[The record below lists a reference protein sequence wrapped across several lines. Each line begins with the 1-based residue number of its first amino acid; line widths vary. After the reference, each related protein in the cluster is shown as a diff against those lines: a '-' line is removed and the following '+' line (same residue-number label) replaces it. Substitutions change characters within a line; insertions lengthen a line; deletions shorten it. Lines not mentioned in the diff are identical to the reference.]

1 MGRSQDCMGLRGTPR
16 ISISITAIFPQQPTC
31 LPTEDKKDVIH
42 IYNGILL
49 NNKRDEIVSFHR
61 YG

>member
-1 MGRSQDCMGLRGTPR
+1 MGLHGTPR
-16 ISISITAIFPQQPTC
+16 TSINTIGIFPKQPKC
-31 LPTEDKKDVIH
+31 PPTEDTKDVIH

>member
-1 MGRSQDCMGLRGTPR
+1 MGRSQEHMGLHGTPR
-16 ISISITAIFPQQPTC
+16 TSINTIGIFPKQPKC
-31 LPTEDKKDVIH
+31 PPTEDTKDVIH

>member
-1 MGRSQDCMGLRGTPR
+1 MGLRGTPR
-16 ISISITAIFPQQPTC
+16 ISISITAIFPKQPTC
-31 LPTEDKKDVIH
+31 LPTEDTKDVIH

-61 YG
+61 HG